1 MSYEDNFI
9 YCRYC
14 RDNVTKPHTCTQK
27 IIDDISISPPLER
40 IATALERIAD
50 VIELNREDANN

>member
-27 IIDDISISPPLER
+27 IIDDISIFPPLER
-40 IATALERIAD
+40 IAIALERIAD
-50 VIELNREDANN
+50 VIELNRKDANN